1 VVDRFGD
8 WVAIIYL
15 GRIVELRP
23 IRKIFSSPRYSYRR
37 ALLVA
42 VPRLVPE
49 PGRAA

>member
-23 IRKIFSSPRYSYRR
+23 IRKIFSSPRHSYRR

>member
-1 VVDRFGD
+1 LGSDHLSR
-8 WVAIIYL
+8 IYL

-23 IRKIFSSPRYSYRR
+23 IRKIFSSPRHSYRR